1 MVAYARGSP
10 CRQPSRP
17 GGPIAAGARY
27 FSLLKVV
34 NTGAPKI
41 PHHESW
47 SPGDACTKPRRA
59 FNSLL
64 EKEPKSGKAL
74 AGPARPGGP
83 GPSGHQ
89 LDPNRTSPPALPH
102 AALGYY
108 DNGSAGCG
116 LAHENGLTAAANP
129 WGCPPPGGG
138 VRAAFEPLG
147 RFPRAW
153 KKPVVVVD
161 APGDPRNLG
170 RRFCVHPLECS
181 NAVVRGRR
189 GAEPERTPIAAAT
202 TSVCSLS
209 TATREVVGGDGH
221 QCSLFRGYQSLDT
234 LAAAPERD
242 ADHGAA
248 SAPDL

>member
-1 MVAYARGSP
+1 MPELSSDSESSSAVAFGYA
-10 CRQPSRP
+10 
-17 GGPIAAGARY
+17 AH

-108 DNGSAGCG
+108 DNGSAGC
-116 LAHENGLTAAANP
+116 P
-129 WGCPPPGGG
+129 RPRKRVDGGG
-138 VRAAFEPLG
+138 PIHGAAHLLRAGAPAFEPHG
-147 RFPRAW
+147 RFPRAS
-153 KKPVVVVD
+153 KKRIFVAD
-161 APGDPRNLG
+161 APGKPSSCAFAHRN
-170 RRFCVHPLECS
+170 RQS
-181 NAVVRGRR
+181 S
-189 GAEPERTPIAAAT
+189 AAASPT
-202 TSVCSLS
+202 WE
-209 TATREVVGGDGH
+209 TR
-221 QCSLFRGYQSLDT
+221 
-234 LAAAPERD
+234 A
-242 ADHGAA
+242 
-248 SAPDL
+248 

>member
-1 MVAYARGSP
+1 MMAYAGGSP
-10 CRQPSRP
+10 CRQPSCP

-64 EKEPKSGKAL
+64 EKEPKSGKSP
-74 AGPARPGGP
+74 GQARPA

-108 DNGSAGCG
+108 DNGSAGC
-116 LAHENGLTAAANP
+116 P
-129 WGCPPPGGG
+129 RPRKRVDGGG
-138 VRAAFEPLG
+138 QSMGLPTSWGRRSPAFEPRG
-147 RFPRAW
+147 RFPRAS
-153 KKPVVVVD
+153 KKPVVVMD

-189 GAEPERTPIAAAT
+189 GAEPK
-202 TSVCSLS
+202 
-209 TATREVVGGDGH
+209 
-221 QCSLFRGYQSLDT
+221 
-234 LAAAPERD
+234 
-242 ADHGAA
+242 
-248 SAPDL
+248 